1 MGYFKINKLRFKLLI
16 MESEKVQ
23 VLLLKLKSTELSS
36 LQQNLF
42 AAFCNIKTD
51 LWIFWSIHLFLTIV
65 TSSIIMVV
73 KDKRQKRE
81 LSHLFLIQ
89 GHFPAES
96 LCVFMLLYNHS
107 HRAKD
112 AYESRKSI
120 RKHVSVFLRRSIH
133 QFN

>member
-23 VLLLKLKSTELSS
+23 ALLLKLKSTEFSS

-42 AAFCNIKTD
+42 AAFCNIKTG
-51 LWIFWSIHLFLTIV
+51 LWIFCSIHLFLTIV

-81 LSHLFLIQ
+81 LSHLFSIQ

-96 LCVFMLLYNHS
+96 LCVCLCYFITTVTGQKMHTKAEKVSESLFLSFLDILYIS
-107 HRAKD
+107 
-112 AYESRKSI
+112 
-120 RKHVSVFLRRSIH
+120 
-133 QFN
+133 